1 MLAYGMIIE
10 YIILMR
16 EVPLAYRVEPA
27 EQSRPARVLTEAV
40 ANVARYW
47 KLPNERLG
55 QILGISDSSVSRLR
69 SGKYLLEPGAKAFE
83 LGQYLVRLF
92 RGLDSLTGADDR
104 SSAAWLA
111 APHPQLGGVPLELMT
126 SIAGLI
132 RVCDFVDD
140 ARARI

>member
-1 MLAYGMIIE
+1 MVIA

-16 EVPLAYRVEPA
+16 EIPLAYRVEPA
-27 EQSRPARVLTEAV
+27 SQSRPARVLTEAV

-47 KLPNERLG
+47 KISNERLG
-55 QILGISDSSVSRLR
+55 LILGISDSSVSRLR
-69 SGKYLLEPGAKAFE
+69 SGKYQLEPGGKAFE
-83 LGQYLVRLF
+83 LAQYLVRLF

-111 APHPQLGGVPLELMT
+111 TPHPALGGVPLDLMT
-126 SIAGLI
+126 SISGLI